1 MLQSVTFPVT
11 ILYQPEFL
19 LMLILNIGKPPDPS
33 LKSMATCFQIL
44 TRWSVFS
51 KYIQRGCFGVFFHL
65 GPQLYRVERILIYSA
80 IFSSSGT
87 VIILE
92 ESQAYFTL
100 PICRVSSSRTALPG
114 NLSTFSGSCSKWLKI
129 SVLWWFLGAHWK
141 QAAPLF
147 LVSLDTQ
154 VQLSWQQSGNVV
166 EADIHSI
173 IFSTSGGILR
183 LNLWTRVAI

>member
-1 MLQSVTFPVT
+1 ML
-11 ILYQPEFL
+11 
-19 LMLILNIGKPPDPS
+19 PDFNEMKCLFKVYS
-33 LKSMATCFQIL
+33 E
-44 TRWSVFS
+44 RVFW
-51 KYIQRGCFGVFFHL
+51 VFFHL

-114 NLSTFSGSCSKWLKI
+114 NLPTFPGSCSKWLKI
-129 SVLWWFLGAHWK
+129 LVLWWFLGARWK